1 MGLDPDVNDQENGTI
16 VDHGKRVVAINLGV
30 EIATMTITEREA
42 ENERDTGI
50 GTATVTES
58 VTESENTVIV
68 RRWAFLFIILF
79 SMCVLLT
86 AIITPRLLFIQ

>member
-1 MGLDPDVNDQENGTI
+1 MESSPSPMGLDPEDVNDQENGTI

-68 RRWAFLFIILF
+68 R
-79 SMCVLLT
+79 S
-86 AIITPRLLFIQ
+86 

>member
-1 MGLDPDVNDQENGTI
+1 MIVAKFLLALCRIAFMESSPSPMGLDPEDVNDQENGTI

-68 RRWAFLFIILF
+68 R
-79 SMCVLLT
+79 S
-86 AIITPRLLFIQ
+86 